1 MKIRPLLEKIVERSA
16 PGRFP
21 SYKKAHVV
29 KSLEIASKGGIGR
42 ASLGTY
48 LGLSEGVVRTL
59 VRRLVEE
66 ELIEVSPK
74 GISISNK
81 GERFLDEIHSL
92 IKMLEVPNTRD
103 TVGIHNYAVLVKGA
117 FNKVRL
123 GVEQR
128 DAALLVGARGAT
140 TIVYKKYLWIPGMN
154 RKPEMELSEFIV
166 KNLSPEEE
174 DVVIIGTGD
183 TVLTAEIGALSAAID
198 LA

>member
-21 SYKKAHVV
+21 SYKEAHVV
-29 KSLEIASKGGIGR
+29 KALELASKGGIGR
-42 ASLGTY
+42 ASLGAS
-48 LGLSEGVVRTL
+48 LGISEGVVRTL
-59 VRRLVEE
+59 VRHLLEE

-74 GISISNK
+74 GISISKK
-81 GERFLDEIHSL
+81 GERFLDEIHSI
-92 IKMLEVPNTRD
+92 IKMVKVPNTTD
-103 TVGIHNYAVLVKGA
+103 TIGTYNYAVMVKGA

-140 TIVYKKYLWIPGMN
+140 TIVYKTYLWIPGMN
-154 RKPEMELSEFIV
+154 RKPEMELSEFIE
-166 KNLSPEEE
+166 KNLFPEEE

-183 TVLTAEIGALSAAID
+183 TVLTAEIGALSAAIC